1 MDKTF
6 KDICIDAIIA
16 DSVGKSTTTLC
27 SSYSPIISAIG
38 FTIGKAVGRVA
49 RIFKE

>member
-16 DSVGKSTTTLC
+16 DSVGKSTTLC
-27 SSYSPIISAIG
+27 SFYSPIISAIG
-38 FTIGKAVGRVA
+38 FTIGKVVGCVA
-49 RIFKE
+49 GIFKE